1 MFNVQSFL
9 VSLGLHKTEQGL
21 LYLKEFVSKINNSET
36 KMETANYM
44 VRRTEKTRLQTNPTE
59 STGDKESVG

>member
-1 MFNVQSFL
+1 MD
-9 VSLGLHKTEQGL
+9 LHKTEQGL

-44 VRRTEKTRLQTNPTE
+44 VRHTEKTRLQTNPN
-59 STGDKESVG
+59 D